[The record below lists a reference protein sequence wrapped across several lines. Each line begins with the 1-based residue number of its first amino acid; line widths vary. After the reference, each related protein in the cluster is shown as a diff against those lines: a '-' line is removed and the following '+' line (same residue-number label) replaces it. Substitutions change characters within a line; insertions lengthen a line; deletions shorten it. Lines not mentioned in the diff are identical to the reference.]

1 MRTFHVLFEPDISH
15 TSDRSSDRA
24 GVRRRFALPCE
35 MPYRVDICS
44 PPPDAF
50 DLLVQLGALDFEPVN
65 EGIAAIIPDGVT
77 PHTVASALGVASVT
91 VSAAVA
97 RDDGSVWLLSP
108 RAVRI
113 GGVLITSPEVVAPR
127 NTLRL
132 TDSNAFGTGHH
143 PTTALCVEALEE
155 ILTTERI
162 DSVLDVGTGSGI
174 LALTALMMGV
184 PQAVGLDIDADAL
197 KVAAENARLN
207 NFADRLQ
214 LVLGGPNVVDGNWPL
229 VVANVLAAPLM
240 EMAPTLVRRVG
251 RRGRLILS
259 GIRWSL
265 ESEVRQAY
273 QHLGIRHI
281 DSKTRAGWT
290 VLMAQASW

>member
-1 MRTFHVLFEPDISH
+1 
-15 TSDRSSDRA
+15 
-24 GVRRRFALPCE
+24 
-35 MPYRVDICS
+35 
-44 PPPDAF
+44 
-50 DLLVQLGALDFEPVN
+50 VQLGALDFEPVN

-77 PHTVASALGVASVT
+77 PGTVAGALGVATVT
-91 VSAAVA
+91 VSAPVA
-97 RDDGSVWLLSP
+97 RDDGSVWLLMP

-113 GGVLITSPEVVAPR
+113 GAVLITSPGVVATC

-132 TDSNAFGTGHH
+132 TDSDAFGTGHH

-155 ILTTERI
+155 ILNTERI
-162 DSVLDVGTGSGI
+162 ASVLDVGTGTGI

-229 VVANVLAAPLM
+229 
-240 EMAPTLVRRVG
+240 
-251 RRGRLILS
+251 
-259 GIRWSL
+259 
-265 ESEVRQAY
+265 
-273 QHLGIRHI
+273 
-281 DSKTRAGWT
+281 
-290 VLMAQASW
+290 